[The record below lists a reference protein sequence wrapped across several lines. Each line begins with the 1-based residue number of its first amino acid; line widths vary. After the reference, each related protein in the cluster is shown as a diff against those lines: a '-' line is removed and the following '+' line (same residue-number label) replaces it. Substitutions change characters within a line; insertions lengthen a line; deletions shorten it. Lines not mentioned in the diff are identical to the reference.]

1 MFLFIKPT
9 LLASSLLL
17 TLTACGGDNNNISN
31 SNSIPLQGLVID
43 VASAVVTPQYKLNGG
58 PFPQSEYN
66 DGNFLLRG
74 VTESS
79 DLPLLGS
86 SHFFSPDPVRIVQGT
101 YDVLYQHETGDSVP
115 QNVGNLVQT
124 PEVISGDRAL
134 VTDVTAWSVTP
145 SFTLNAGAFP
155 QTEYDDAR
163 FYLQPSTGGERIFL
177 GNSHSE
183 FPDTVIVMEGT
194 YDVIYELETEGAT
207 VPRNQSA
214 VVMSGVNITS
224 DQLPLLVPVT
234 TGDIDFDATLDG
246 DPFPGSQYQRAE
258 FFLRNNSSGD
268 LVELGIS
275 YELSSNPPIPVIQG
289 TYDIVYRHLQGD
301 QLPANVDAVL
311 ESDVVIG
318 SGRLIK
324 EISIAF
330 ADITPSFSLNG
341 GSFPVSEYNDGNFY
355 LRGESPEDVFLLG
368 SSHSVNPAA
377 VQVISGNY
385 DVLYRHESGTQV
397 PQNTNAQ
404 LQTGVVLDADGDLPV
419 PVIMIGVSGEFTLN
433 GNNFPADENESVQF
447 LLRDAA
453 DVSDEFIFGFSDIN
467 NGAVKLIPG
476 TYDVLIDHVDGD
488 SVPQNVSRVV
498 QSSVLLDSDQN
509 LPVNTTVKR
518 IGPTFTL
525 DGMDFPA
532 SIYQSAT
539 FYLRDNI
546 NNDQILIARSYND
559 NDEVIVVNGSYD
571 VIYEHLFG
579 EQTPQNTNSVVGSIL
594 VQ

>member
-311 ESDVVIG
+311 SNVVIG
-318 SGRLIK
+318 SIRVI
-324 EISIAF
+324 ESISIAF
-330 ADITPSFSLNG
+330 ANITPSFSLNG

-498 QSSVLLDSDQN
+498 QSSVLLDSDQ
-509 LPVNTTVKR
+509 
-518 IGPTFTL
+518 
-525 DGMDFPA
+525 
-532 SIYQSAT
+532 
-539 FYLRDNI
+539 
-546 NNDQILIARSYND
+546 
-559 NDEVIVVNGSYD
+559 SYD

-579 EQTPQNTNSVVGSIL
+579 EQTPQNTNSVVGNIL